1 MPLSVVVQA
10 GGQSRRMGRNK
21 ALEPFLGQPLIE
33 RVIARVRPV
42 ADELLIT
49 SNPPEALTY
58 LGLPVYGD
66 VLPVQGALG
75 GLYTALAIA
84 SHELVAVIA
93 CDMAFAS
100 ADLLAAERDRL
111 AAGVADGVV
120 PRNTKGLEPF
130 HAVYRREPCM
140 AAIKAALDM
149 GLTRAYSW
157 YDNVRMAYIEG
168 EDLARFDPQGEIF
181 LNVNTPEELRF
192 AEARASAAER

>member
-42 ADELLIT
+42 ADELLLT
-49 SNPPEALTY
+49 SNPPEALAH

-84 SHELVAVIA
+84 SHELVAVVA

-111 AAGVADGVV
+111 ATGEWDGVV
-120 PRNTKGLEPF
+120 PRNAKGLEPF

-140 AAIKAALDM
+140 AAIKAALAM

-168 EDLARFDPQGEIF
+168 EELAHFDPQGVTF
-181 LNVNTPEELRF
+181 LNVNTPEELRL
-192 AEARASAAER
+192 AEARASAEEN